1 MKRSLSLILILCLML
16 PMIVSCG
23 TDPKDPVDSTGGVT
37 ETTEAVSGEGED
49 TAEETLSLE
58 ELYPDPF
65 ADEITPDFYL
75 VEDGV
80 SDYVI
85 VHAADASD
93 TVIRA
98 VSELQSY
105 IGQISGAELP
115 IVLDTEEPAAH
126 EIIVGKTNRETEE
139 QFDRE
144 ALGLDGFVIKIDTEK
159 VWIIGGSELGSLY
172 GAYTFL
178 EEHLGCRFYTYD
190 FERVPQNESLGLTV
204 CENMQVPVIATRD
217 TSWHELIQG
226 TDIRDKRK
234 LDVFHVKWATR
245 DCHTIPE
252 LAGTGSGG
260 DADPCLLGEGMYE
273 KILASVRSKLESM
286 PDAEYISVSQGDG
299 GICSCN
305 DCKASYAI
313 HGESGHYLRFVNR
326 IAEEIADEYP
336 NVLVHTFAYHKTTN
350 PPRDDTVAA
359 DNVMVQLC
367 TTGSCHSHPIKDC
380 PENESFRKIVD
391 GWSKICKH
399 LSIWN
404 YTVDFS
410 CFNSMQPYFT
420 TYFENV
426 KTFADYHAMYYYAQ
440 GDRQG
445 INGEFGAL
453 KGYLLS
459 KLLWD
464 PYMDRET
471 YETYMN
477 EFLCDYYGPGWRGI
491 RAFIDQAEKDC
502 TGHQTS
508 LITDVAELI
517 ALDISYIDDI
527 INEMGLP
534 VYTVD
539 ELRNMTEIDWD
550 AYYEA
555 SGYEDLFPNRSIP
568 MGYRVF
574 EEALALA
581 ETDVQRMHIERSTIQ
596 LDTQTVFMLDAYSNA
611 KLQFLKQLFY
621 RLVSVCIQNG
631 TLSDVDSYTLIYQ
644 FDGQILDPLYKKPS
658 NLVELKE
665 KLARKMLD
673 LGVTWMGEAANLA
686 SIPFE
691 EYNFSGM
698 PVEGGNYVSWLP
710 ET

>member
-1 MKRSLSLILILCLML
+1 
-16 PMIVSCG
+16 
-23 TDPKDPVDSTGGVT
+23 
-37 ETTEAVSGEGED
+37 
-49 TAEETLSLE
+49 
-58 ELYPDPF
+58 
-65 ADEITPDFYL
+65 
-75 VEDGV
+75 
-80 SDYVI
+80 
-85 VHAADASD
+85 
-93 TVIRA
+93 
-98 VSELQSY
+98 
-105 IGQISGAELP
+105 
-115 IVLDTEEPAAH
+115 
-126 EIIVGKTNRETEE
+126 
-139 QFDRE
+139 
-144 ALGLDGFVIKIDTEK
+144 
-159 VWIIGGSELGSLY
+159 
-172 GAYTFL
+172 
-178 EEHLGCRFYTYD
+178 
-190 FERVPQNESLGLTV
+190 
-204 CENMQVPVIATRD
+204 
-217 TSWHELIQG
+217 
-226 TDIRDKRK
+226 
-234 LDVFHVKWATR
+234 
-245 DCHTIPE
+245 
-252 LAGTGSGG
+252 
-260 DADPCLLGEGMYE
+260 
-273 KILASVRSKLESM
+273 
-286 PDAEYISVSQGDG
+286 
-299 GICSCN
+299 
-305 DCKASYAI
+305 
-313 HGESGHYLRFVNR
+313 GESGHYLRFVNR

-336 NVLVHTFAYHKTTN
+336 NVLIHTFAYGETTE
-350 PPRDDTVAA
+350 PPKDDTIAA
-359 DNVMVQLC
+359 DNIMVQLC

-380 PENESFRKIVD
+380 PENENFRKIVD

-440 GDRQG
+440 GDRPG
-445 INGEFGAL
+445 VNGEFGAL

-471 YETYMN
+471 YDTYMN

-502 TGHQTS
+502 TGHQTQ
-508 LITDVAELI
+508 LYTNVAELI
-517 ALDISYIDDI
+517 PLDVSYIDDI
-527 INEMGLP
+527 IDEMGLP

-555 SGYEDLFPNRSIP
+555 SGYEDLFPNRSIS

-596 LDTQTVFMLDAYSNA
+596 LDTQTVFMLDAYSNP
-611 KLQFLKQLFY
+611 KLHFLKQLFY

-673 LGVTWMGEAANLA
+673 CGVFWMGEGTGSNL
-686 SIPFE
+686 SKFPFE
-691 EYNFSGM
+691 EYDFSGM
-698 PVEGGNYVSWLP
+698 PVEAHTGLGGGHKSWLP
-710 ET
+710 TF